1 MRRGIALPALV
12 IAAVLVVW
20 HGVILSLPHTH
31 TDRNV
36 PQEAISCT
44 ASQAGSHDVHLH
56 HRGRAM
62 AAHPC
67 LACLAG
73 STIAEMP
80 CAVPFMQD
88 VATGTRQQSAWKDH
102 RSGTHAQLPDPRAP
116 PC

>member
-1 MRRGIALPALV
+1 MRRGIALPALMV
-12 IAAVLVVW
+12 AAVLVVW

-31 TDRNV
+31 ADPNV

-44 ASQAGSHDVHLH
+44 ASQVGSQDFHLH
-56 HRGRAM
+56 QRGRAM

-80 CAVPFMQD
+80 YAVPFMRD
-88 VATGTRQQSAWKDH
+88 VATGTHLQSAWKIH
-102 RSGTHAQLPDPRAP
+102 RSGTHAHLPDPRAP